1 MITSLTKTKT
11 NSQKSIPEYI
21 YNKFIWREAAAYA
34 YLEER
39 RGDDKLTSETLI
51 LRLMNIN
58 DLTDLGLVDLFP
70 INGLFYGP

>member
-1 MITSLTKTKT
+1 METSGGLRL
-11 NSQKSIPEYI
+11 P
-21 YNKFIWREAAAYA
+21 
-34 YLEER
+34 